1 MLPGLPPPSF
11 PPVTLLPAS
20 RWTAASVIVPQH
32 HHNDHDNITDRS
44 VEGNILCIDQTHYF
58 WLQRIV
64 RTTANGKIRAGFCL
78 KSPSTTTSSNSSGA
92 ATWEV
97 EVVHRPSNN
106 NNNDSSSNE
115 NQSIEAQVQMVAIRI
130 EDATNFMDSPE
141 LAALSYVAT
150 ALHPDDDNDNDD
162 THIQNAMLLAADESN
177 VYIVT
182 PYDIATSMSL
192 RDYCLAQP
200 QAVVSEFQTRE
211 FTKQIFKV
219 RGGGERNHN
228 DSGNFWYM
236 CVAHFF
242 YLFFCSSPSRA
253 LQRYKT

>member
-1 MLPGLPPPSF
+1 MSSDRAVLPGLPPPSF

-106 NNNDSSSNE
+106 NNNNNNDSSSNE
-115 NQSIEAQVQMVAIRI
+115 NQSSIEAQVQMVAIRI

-150 ALHPDDDNDNDD
+150 ALHPDDNDNDNDD

-219 RGGGERNHN
+219 RGGGGEK
-228 DSGNFWYM
+228 
-236 CVAHFF
+236 
-242 YLFFCSSPSRA
+242 P
-253 LQRYKT
+253 QRLW